1 MAGSKPKKPPN
12 LKGSKTGYSSAEEAL
27 KEAYEE
33 IVVESSKKGSLSVW
47 DVLKGKNIITESL
60 DKAIPKK
67 K

>member
-1 MAGSKPKKPPN
+1 MAGRRPKKPPN
-12 LKGSKTGYSSAEEAL
+12 LTGSKTGYSSAEEAL

-47 DVLKGKNIITESL
+47 DVLGGKNIITESI